1 MEEHYYVS
9 IDIGSSSVKTIVGE
23 KFHNGINV
31 IGTGQTYTSGIK
43 NGLID
48 DFDIARQ
55 AIKDTIKKA
64 SIASGVDI
72 KDVFLKL
79 PIIGTEVYDESN
91 EIEFYEDTEID
102 GTHIES
108 VLEGIRDKNDV
119 PETEVINVFPI
130 RFVVDKD
137 NEVSDP
143 KELIARHSLK
153 VDAGVI
159 AIKKSILINM
169 IKCVEACGVDVLD
182 VYSDAY
188 NYGSILTPTEKELGA
203 CVIDIGEDLTQVAFY
218 ERGELVDAESIEM
231 AGRDI
236 TDDIAQGLNTTY
248 DTAEKVKHQYGHA
261 FYDSASDQDV
271 FSVDQVDSD
280 EHVQYTQKDLSDF
293 IEQRVEDIFF
303 EVFDVLQELGLTKV
317 NGGFV
322 VTGGSANLL
331 GVKELLQDMVSEKV
345 RIHTP
350 SQMGIRKPEFSSA
363 ISTIS
368 SSIAFDELLDYVTIS
383 YQDNEEFEEEVI
395 ETDKDTE
402 TKSSGFDW
410 FKRKSNKKENDE
422 VAPEAPREE
431 SYEDRENHLEDEQ
444 QTEGKAKEESKFK
457 KLMKSLFE

>member
-1 MEEHYYVS
+1 
-9 IDIGSSSVKTIVGE
+9 
-23 KFHNGINV
+23 
-31 IGTGQTYTSGIK
+31 
-43 NGLID
+43 
-48 DFDIARQ
+48 
-55 AIKDTIKKA
+55 
-64 SIASGVDI
+64 
-72 KDVFLKL
+72 
-79 PIIGTEVYDESN
+79 
-91 EIEFYEDTEID
+91 
-102 GTHIES
+102 
-108 VLEGIRDKNDV
+108 
-119 PETEVINVFPI
+119 
-130 RFVVDKD
+130 
-137 NEVSDP
+137 
-143 KELIARHSLK
+143 
-153 VDAGVI
+153 
-159 AIKKSILINM
+159 
-169 IKCVEACGVDVLD
+169 
-182 VYSDAY
+182 
-188 NYGSILTPTEKELGA
+188 SILTPTEKELGA

>member
-72 KDVFLKL
+72 KEVFLKL

-91 EIEFYEDTEID
+91 E
-102 GTHIES
+102 
-108 VLEGIRDKNDV
+108 
-119 PETEVINVFPI
+119 
-130 RFVVDKD
+130 
-137 NEVSDP
+137 VSDP

-153 VDAGVI
+153 VEAGVI
-159 AIKKSILINM
+159 AIQKSILINM

-188 NYGSILTPTEKELGA
+188 NYGSILTATEKELGA
-203 CVIDIGEDLTQVAFY
+203 CVIDIGEDVTQVAFY
-218 ERGELVDAESIEM
+218 ERGELVDADSIEM

-236 TDDIAQGLNTTY
+236 TDDIAQGLNTSY
-248 DTAEKVKHQYGHA
+248 ETAEKVKHQYGHA
-261 FYDSASDQDV
+261 FYDSASDQDIFTV
-271 FSVDQVDSD
+271 EQVDSD
-280 EHVQYTQKDLSDF
+280 ETVQYTQKDLSDF
-293 IEQRVEDIFF
+293 IEARVEEIFF
-303 EVFDVLQELGLTKV
+303 EVFDVLQDLGLTKV
-317 NGGFV
+317 NGGFI

-331 GVKELLQDMVSEKV
+331 GVKELLSDMVSEKV

-368 SSIAFDELLDYVTIS
+368 SSIAFDELLDYVTIN
-383 YQDNEEFEEEVI
+383 YHDNEETEEDVI
-395 ETDKDTE
+395 DVKDKDNE
-402 TKSSGFDW
+402 SKLGGFDW
-410 FKRKSNKKENDE
+410 FKRKTNKKDTHENEVESTDE
-422 VAPEAPREE
+422 EIYQ
-431 SYEDRENHLEDEQ
+431 SEDNHQEHKQNHEHVQD
-444 QTEGKAKEESKFK
+444 KDKDKEESKFK